1 MKKEYLVLEICYFL
15 FRRLHRG
22 EEINLTLTT
31 TVLYLI
37 DAIWGRKEMLDD
49 LFCTVE
55 IKTFLLVLCVFKH
68 AIARI
73 LTFL

>member
-31 TVLYLI
+31 TVLYLVV
-37 DAIWGRKEMLDD
+37 DAIWWRKEMLDD
-49 LFCTVE
+49 LFCTV
-55 IKTFLLVLCVFKH
+55 
-68 AIARI
+68 
-73 LTFL
+73 